1 MTRLE
6 KIKLIADTYGYGPQ
20 SRQLIEEMA
29 ECTVAI
35 NKLWRNRKNKKQKK
49 KWRKRLIS
57 ELADVLIMA
66 NQMLHLLGCGKE
78 IEKDID
84 FKLNRQLNR
93 INKDCEAPAET
104 VKTDHRKCERH
115 ITNGGSCKDR
125 LPKYCSLFKEIEKEE
140 CVDGQNVE
148 ESADGF

>member
-78 IEKDID
+78 IEKEID

-93 INKDCEAPAET
+93 INKDCKTTDEEPAEAA
-104 VKTDHRKCERH
+104 KTDHLKCERH
-115 ITNGGSCKDR
+115 ITNGGRCKDT
-125 LPKYCSLFKEIEKEE
+125 LPKSCSLFKTVGKEK
-140 CVDGQNVE
+140 
-148 ESADGF
+148 